1 MPGTLPRLEDRFR
14 RTQVLDGAHA
24 GRLRSTVHTSLQG
37 RWSNALVLTV
47 LLVEDNERLRPT
59 LRAGLDATGAVR
71 IVHACGAGEDAL
83 AYCLAQGNDD
93 GSSTVGLP
101 NVILM
106 DVQLAGAL
114 DGIATAV
121 AIRREF
127 PRMPVVFYS
136 IQDDDAYYRAFR
148 RSGILSHYAYVRKSN
163 YLLPQLIVPL
173 LRDAVAGRSFIDPE
187 IESRVQEVRQKDEQ
201 SPMALL
207 EPNERAVVRL
217 LAQGL
222 SNEQIADRLGV
233 RDKRTISR
241 TNGQIYAAWG
251 LDQSTTDEKV
261 ARTRAAIIVRE
272 GRLLRWD
279 ERGTPLALDARG
291 EWVPYDLEPR

>member
-1 MPGTLPRLEDRFR
+1 MLE
-14 RTQVLDGAHA
+14 L
-24 GRLRSTVHTSLQG
+24 
-37 RWSNALVLTV
+37 LV
-47 LLVEDNERLRPT
+47 VEDNERLRAV
-59 LRAGLDATGAVR
+59 LGAGLEGTGAVR
-71 IVHACGAGEDAL
+71 VVHACGSGEEAL
-83 AYCLAQGNDD
+83 AQCLQEPPDA
-93 GSSTVGLP
+93 
-101 NVILM
+101 ILM
-106 DVQLAGAL
+106 DVQLAGGL
-114 DGIATAV
+114 NGIEAAV

-127 PRMPVVFYS
+127 PRLPVVFYS

-163 YLLPQLIVPL
+163 YLLPQMIVPL

-207 EPNERAVVRL
+207 EPNEQAVARL

-222 SNEQIADRLGV
+222 SNEHIAARLGF

-251 LDQSTTDEKV
+251 LNESTTDEKV

-272 GRLLRWD
+272 GRLIMWNEQGIPHILN
-279 ERGTPLALDARG
+279 ERD
-291 EWVPYDLEPR
+291 EWVPFDTGAGT

>member
-1 MPGTLPRLEDRFR
+1 MEQSDMRAI
-14 RTQVLDGAHA
+14 LD
-24 GRLRSTVHTSLQG
+24 L
-37 RWSNALVLTV
+37 
-47 LLVEDNERLRPT
+47 LLVEDNERLRPV
-59 LRAGLDATGAVR
+59 LAEGLDATGAVQ
-71 IVHACGAGEDAL
+71 VVMACASGEAAL
-83 AYCLAQGNDD
+83 THCLLQPPD
-93 GSSTVGLP
+93 
-101 NVILM
+101 VILM
-106 DVQLAGAL
+106 DVQLAGNMN
-114 DGIATAV
+114 GIEAAV

-127 PRMPVVFYS
+127 PRLPVVFYS

-163 YLLPQLIVPL
+163 YLLPQMIVPL

-187 IESRVQEVRQKDEQ
+187 IEARVHEVRHKDEQ

-207 EPNERAVVRL
+207 EPNEQVVARM

-222 SNEQIADRLGV
+222 SNEQIAARLGF

-251 LDQSTTDEKV
+251 LADSTTDEKI

-272 GRLLRWD
+272 GRLITWDDQGVPHVLD
-279 ERGTPLALDARG
+279 ERGA
-291 EWVPYDLEPR
+291 WVPFSEGPGA